1 MAYVYRH
8 IRLDK
13 NEPFYIGISGN
24 DDNYKR
30 AYCVLDRNIYWKR
43 IVAKTKY
50 EVEIILDNLTR
61 EQACD
66 KEIEFISLYGRR
78 DLKKGIL
85 VNLTDGGDGVLNH
98 IVSEETRVKMGKA
111 QLGNKK
117 YLLRTTPQ
125 EEINKKVS
133 LANKGK
139 IRSEEHKE
147 KIRNN
152 FKINGHPCLGKK
164 LTNETKQK
172 IRDSKKKCKVIQ
184 KDFDGNVIKI
194 WESTK
199 SVIKFGF
206 NQSNVWKCCHGI
218 HKQHKGYIWE
228 YYKQ

>member
-24 DDNYKR
+24 NDNYRR
-30 AYCVLDRNIYWKR
+30 AYSILDRNMYWKR

-50 EVEIILDNLTR
+50 DVEIMLDDLTW
-61 EQACD
+61 ED
-66 KEIEFISLYGRR
+66 VFEKEKEFILLYGRR
-78 DLKKGIL
+78 DLGKGVL
-85 VNLTDGGDGVLNH
+85 VNLTDGGEGLLNH
-98 IVSEETRVKMGKA
+98 KISEETSIKMGKA

-125 EEINKKVS
+125 EEVNKKIS
-133 LANKGK
+133 LANKGR

-164 LTNETKQK
+164 ASNETKEK
-172 IRDSKKKCKVIQ
+172 IAASRRRSILQFDL
-184 KDFDGNVIKI
+184 DGNLIKEWDSILDAKKDGYCNAAI
-194 WESTK
+194 WRCINGIYKHHKK
-199 SVIKFGF
+199 SI
-206 NQSNVWKCCHGI
+206 WK
-218 HKQHKGYIWE
+218 
-228 YYKQ
+228 YKN

>member
-24 DDNYKR
+24 DDNLRR
-30 AYCVLDRNIYWKR
+30 AYCILDRNIYWQR
-43 IVAKTKY
+43 IAAKTKY

-61 EQACD
+61 EQACE

-78 DLKKGIL
+78 DLKMGIL

-133 LANKGK
+133 SANKGR
-139 IRSEEHKE
+139 IMSEEQKE

-152 FKINGHPCLGKK
+152 FKINGHPSLGKK
-164 LTNETKQK
+164 ASDETKEK
-172 IRDSKKKCKVIQ
+172 IAASRRRKILQFDL
-184 KDFDGNVIKI
+184 DGNLIKEWNSILDAKKEGYCNAAI
-194 WESTK
+194 WRCIKGLYKHHKK
-199 SVIKFGF
+199 SI
-206 NQSNVWKCCHGI
+206 WK
-218 HKQHKGYIWE
+218 
-228 YYKQ
+228 YKN

>member
-8 IRLDK
+8 IRIDK

-24 DDNYKR
+24 NDNYRR
-30 AYCVLDRNIYWKR
+30 AYSILDRNMYWKR

-50 EVEIILDNLTR
+50 DVEIMLDDLTW
-61 EQACD
+61 EDVCE
-66 KEIEFISLYGRR
+66 KEKEFILLYGRR
-78 DLKKGIL
+78 DLGKGVL
-85 VNLTDGGDGVLNH
+85 VNLTDGGEGLLNH
-98 IVSEETRVKMGKA
+98 KISEETSIKMGKA

-125 EEINKKVS
+125 EEVNKKIS
-133 LANKGK
+133 LANKG
-139 IRSEEHKE
+139 RVMSEEQKE

-152 FKINGHPCLGKK
+152 FKINGHPCLGKI
-164 LTNETKQK
+164 LTDETKQK

-184 KDFDGNVIKI
+184 KDFQGNIIKI

-199 SVIKFGF
+199 SVIPFGF
-206 NQSNVWKCCHGI
+206 NQSNVWKCCHNI